1 MQTKTPNY
9 AITNGRGSLP
19 TYSDHMSQFISVYD
33 QPKQPAAATNV
44 IAMLIV
50 LRPASSEGYLD
61 FGLTRLE
68 DNLWMSF
75 ESGILEERMGHPAEQ
90 IIDSALEGVTG
101 DLGTGRSR
109 LKGSLWLSFKAEPLE
124 DGMDHLADKVIA
136 DALQSS
142 IPEVLDWLHSFS
154 LDSDHVWFASSVLRC
169 LGRQE
174 SPGSEDWRARLVMD
188 ALASDE
194 LEIRAAAVDAA
205 GAWLDPW
212 MGPDVDHHIISVLKR
227 HVEQDQWLAQYI
239 QDLIKAAEGE

>member
-19 TYSDHMSQFISVYD
+19 THSDYISQFISVYD
-33 QPKQPAAATNV
+33 QPDQPVAATNV
-44 IAMLIV
+44 IAMFIV
-50 LRPASSEGYLD
+50 LRPAFPKGHLD
-61 FGLTRLE
+61 FEHTRLE
-68 DNLWMSF
+68 SDLWMSLASNF
-75 ESGILEERMGHPAEQ
+75 PEDEMSHPAEQ
-90 IIDSALEGVTG
+90 IIASALEGTSE
-101 DLGTGRSR
+101 DQDTEHSR

-124 DGMDHLADKVIA
+124 DGIDHLADKVIT
-136 DALQSS
+136 DALQS
-142 IPEVLDWLHSFS
+142 PDPAVFDWLRSFS

-174 SPGSEDWRARLVMD
+174 SPGSRDWRARLVMD

-212 MGPDVDHHIISVLKR
+212 MGPDVDHHLTRVLKR
-227 HVEQDQWLAQYI
+227 HEEHDQWLAQYI
-239 QDLIKAAEGE
+239 QDLIEAVESE